1 MPPPPSDLS
10 RRRAGLGPRL
20 AGFVAAFLAATLAA
34 RGVRLLLTGRARLA
48 PGPAA
53 SAEPYF
59 LLYRLTGV
67 AAVLLASWLALR
79 FLESRRLADLG
90 LGGGVR
96 KAAYD
101 GARGATLASGIFVA
115 GFAALLVTGHARIV
129 GTTLDWRALA
139 LQAAPA
145 TLLVGLYEE
154 LLFRGYLFQAI
165 VERLRPWPAIL
176 LVSGVFGA
184 IHYPNPGVT
193 ALGAAATALYGV
205 LLGALLVRTRS
216 LWTCIGFHFAGNL
229 VQAALLGSRAS
240 GMSFGASILSVDYR
254 PTLFAGA
261 PSGLEAAAP
270 TLLVA
275 LLALA
280 WVLRCGAWSARD
292 GARVLWSGAGPPPP
306 TATRSGTRSTP
317 PS

>member
-1 MPPPPSDLS
+1 MSQ
-10 RRRAGLGPRL
+10 RAPRHGLAFRL
-20 AGFVAAFLAATLAA
+20 FAFVAAFLAATLLA
-34 RGVRLLLTGRARLA
+34 RAVRYFLTGRARLP
-48 PGPAA
+48 PGPES

-67 AAVLLASWLALR
+67 GAVLVATWLVLR
-79 FLESRRLADLG
+79 LLDGRRLRDLG
-90 LGGGVR
+90 LGSGVR
-96 KAAYD
+96 EAARD
-101 GARGATLASGIFVA
+101 GARGAALVTAIFLA
-115 GFAALLVTGHARIV
+115 GFTALTVTGAARV
-129 GTTLDWRALA
+129 TGATPDWRALA
-139 LQAAPA
+139 LQAVPA

-154 LLFRGYLFQAI
+154 LLFRGYLFQALA
-165 VERLRPWPAIL
+165 ERLRPWPAIV
-176 LVSGVFGA
+176 LVSAAFGA

-193 ALGAAATALYGV
+193 ALGAAATVLYGV

-240 GMSFGASILSVDYR
+240 GMSYGTSLLAVEYR

-261 PSGLEAAAP
+261 PSGLEAAVP

-280 WVLRCGAWSARD
+280 WVVRAEVWRARG
-292 GARVLWSGAGPPPP
+292 GARVLFDGPEQ
-306 TATRSGTRSTP
+306 
-317 PS
+317 